1 MKLHFARAMALAAFS
16 LATVTLLAMGL
27 DLSSVGAFAQQAGSA
42 VPPAPP
48 SPLIEALQPYI
59 DAGTN
64 AAVTVLVGLLAA
76 LAKRYVGITLDA
88 RARETLHSA
97 LDTGAHAAVSAITAK
112 AGRLQ
117 DEVRDARIAFILEW
131 AEQGAAGAI
140 RHFGVD
146 RSQLETLATAKL
158 QRALGQTAAGV

>member
-1 MKLHFARAMALAAFS
+1 MTRHLALCSAAVALLAGVASLPAAAADLAAS
-16 LATVTLLAMGL
+16 G
-27 DLSSVGAFAQQAGSA
+27 
-42 VPPAPP
+42 P
-48 SPLIEALQPYI
+48 SPLIVALQPYI

-76 LAKRYVGITLDA
+76 LARRYVGITLDA

-112 AGRLQ
+112 AGQMQ
-117 DEVRDARIAFILEW
+117 DEVRDARIAFILDW

-146 RSQLETLATAKL
+146 QAQLETLATAKL
-158 QRALGQTAAGV
+158 QRALGLPAAAG